1 MNNKFKKILIVT
13 IVFLTL
19 IFQFGID
26 GEKFNLN
33 LVKAET
39 LIEKN
44 NRLDYGNTPLNGE
57 KPAKGQ
63 TLAE

>member
-33 LVKAET
+33 LIKAET

-44 NRLDYGNTPLNGE
+44 NRLDYGNTHLMVRSQL
-57 KPAKGQ
+57 KGK
-63 TLAE
+63 L

>member
-33 LVKAET
+33 LIKAET
-39 LIEKN
+39 LIEKIIGWTMAIHHLMV
-44 NRLDYGNTPLNGE
+44 RSQL
-57 KPAKGQ
+57 KGK
-63 TLAE
+63 L